1 MSNKIYVKRRDNTGS
16 FSDTKQ
22 RVFLVGT
29 QNLPTLVEKTS
40 KIESAL
46 IGRAL
51 IEIPEAKALAELEQ
65 AAKEQTAKNKVADS
79 EIVEPEKEA
88 EKEAEQ
94 TVEEIIADGDYKTM
108 LSKAKELGADFKGNV
123 SKDLVI
129 DFLEGKISE

>member
-65 AAKEQTAKNKVADS
+65 ATKEHAAKNKVAES
-79 EIVEPEKEA
+79 KIVEPEKED
-88 EKEAEQ
+88 EQ
-94 TVEEIIADGDYKTM
+94 TLEEIIAEGDYKTM